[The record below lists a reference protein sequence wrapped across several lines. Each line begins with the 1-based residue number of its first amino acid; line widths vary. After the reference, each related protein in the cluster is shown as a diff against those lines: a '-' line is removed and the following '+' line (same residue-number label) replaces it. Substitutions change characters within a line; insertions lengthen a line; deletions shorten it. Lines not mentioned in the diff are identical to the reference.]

1 MMTRP
6 DDPSERCE
14 GPACATASPCSPPTS
29 RSASS
34 SSPAP
39 WRSGASTR
47 CGCPSTPTSRP
58 PARPRTR
65 AAKAW
70 PTSTSGRSTPSW
82 RWRPPRPPPP
92 RCGWGPAS
100 CCPPSATPSSPP
112 RPSPPSTTCRADGW
126 PLASD
131 SAGTRTRWPTTAST
145 TGAAGRSP
153 ASTYWPCR
161 RSGTTR
167 RRASTATS
175 CASHRRAPRPRPLR
189 PPGGRAPGP
198 LRHRHGRADRAAL
211 DQVAERRWGSF
222 PMPPPRAQTGMVTD
236 KQDHERLLDD
246 YRALNDPERRRAVE
260 RRGGYFVVEGRLAL
274 EALLESPYPLRS
286 VLVSEPRSEAVAA
299 LVGDRAPV
307 VVRPADELAATTGF
321 AFHRGV
327 LAAADRIRQPQLRDL
342 VAHARTVCVLEGVND
357 HENLG
362 ALFRNA
368 AAFGVDAVFL
378 DPTTADPLYRRSV
391 RVSLGH
397 VLRMPWARLDALPA
411 GLDALRVQGFA
422 IVALTPNTRA
432 EPIDVL
438 AHEIAARTAAS
449 ATIPVRLALV
459 VGAEGPGLSAAS
471 LAAADHRVRI
481 PIAAG
486 VDSLNVA
493 TAAAIAFHTVYES
506 SGRGRGGRG
515 S

>member
-1 MMTRP
+1 M
-6 DDPSERCE
+6 
-14 GPACATASPCSPPTS
+14 
-29 RSASS
+29 
-34 SSPAP
+34 
-39 WRSGASTR
+39 
-47 CGCPSTPTSRP
+47 
-58 PARPRTR
+58 
-65 AAKAW
+65 
-70 PTSTSGRSTPSW
+70 
-82 RWRPPRPPPP
+82 PPPP
-92 RCGWGPAS
+92 
-100 CCPPSATPSSPP
+100 T
-112 RPSPPSTTCRADGW
+112 
-126 PLASD
+126 
-131 SAGTRTRWPTTAST
+131 
-145 TGAAGRSP
+145 
-153 ASTYWPCR
+153 
-161 RSGTTR
+161 
-167 RRASTATS
+167 
-175 CASHRRAPRPRPLR
+175 
-189 PPGGRAPGP
+189 
-198 LRHRHGRADRAAL
+198 
-211 DQVAERRWGSF
+211 
-222 PMPPPRAQTGMVTD
+222 QTGVVTD
-236 KQDHERLLDD
+236 QHDHERLLDD
-246 YRALNDPERRRAVE
+246 YRALNDPDRRRAVE

-307 VVRPADELAATTGF
+307 VVRPAEELAATTGF

-368 AAFGVDAVFL
+368 AAFGVDAVLL

-397 VLRMPWARLDALPA
+397 VLRVPWARLDALPA

-449 ATIPVRLALV
+449 TTIPVRLALV

-471 LAAADHRVRI
+471 LAAADRRVRI
-481 PIAAG
+481 PIATG

-515 S
+515 PA

>member
-1 MMTRP
+1 M
-6 DDPSERCE
+6 
-14 GPACATASPCSPPTS
+14 
-29 RSASS
+29 
-34 SSPAP
+34 
-39 WRSGASTR
+39 
-47 CGCPSTPTSRP
+47 
-58 PARPRTR
+58 
-65 AAKAW
+65 
-70 PTSTSGRSTPSW
+70 
-82 RWRPPRPPPP
+82 PPPP
-92 RCGWGPAS
+92 
-100 CCPPSATPSSPP
+100 
-112 RPSPPSTTCRADGW
+112 
-126 PLASD
+126 
-131 SAGTRTRWPTTAST
+131 
-145 TGAAGRSP
+145 
-153 ASTYWPCR
+153 
-161 RSGTTR
+161 
-167 RRASTATS
+167 
-175 CASHRRAPRPRPLR
+175 
-189 PPGGRAPGP
+189 
-198 LRHRHGRADRAAL
+198 
-211 DQVAERRWGSF
+211 
-222 PMPPPRAQTGMVTD
+222 AQTGVVTD
-236 KQDHERLLDD
+236 QHDHERLLDD
-246 YRALNDPERRRAVE
+246 YRALNDPDRRRAVE

-286 VLVSEPRSEAVAA
+286 VLVSEPRYEAVAA

-307 VVRPADELAATTGF
+307 VVRPAEELAATTGF

-342 VAHARTVCVLEGVND
+342 VAHARTVGVLEGVND

-368 AAFGVDAVFL
+368 AAFGVDAVLL

-397 VLRMPWARLDALPA
+397 VLRVPWARLDALPA

-422 IVALTPNTRA
+422 IVALTPDSRA

-471 LAAADHRVRI
+471 LAAADRRVRI

-506 SGRGRGGRG
+506 SGQGRGGRG
-515 S
+515 PA